1 MKLVLALMLV
11 VSSLA
16 IARHVSADEKFHR
29 LRMAEIRSM
38 LIGKVVTDE
47 AHWAD
52 KFLEDGSM
60 GGHQLGQPQT
70 GSWKLTRNGGLCVVR
85 KVKKPESECFEV
97 WVNNDQV
104 QYRRDGILLSEG
116 VLRNE

>member
-1 MKLVLALMLV
+1 MLVLSV
-11 VSSLA
+11 LA
-16 IARHVSADEKFHR
+16 ITRHAYADEKFHR
-29 LRMAEIRSM
+29 LHATEIRSI

-52 KFLEDGSM
+52 KFLADGSM
-60 GGHQLGQPQT
+60 GGHQLGETQT
-70 GSWKLTRNGGLCVVR
+70 GSWKLSKSGDLCVVW
-85 KVKKPESECFEV
+85 KVKMKPSESDCFEV
-97 WVNNDQV
+97 WVNHDQV